1 MKQSFVIL
9 MFLSAAIFTGCGQKH
24 YAKQLI
30 SDFLDKNLNDP
41 NIGSMSYGEL
51 DSTIYIT
58 DSIIQIMHQQADT
71 MKAFRPKIQYN
82 AKGKLAEKLLFMT
95 VKFKQDNEKHTYT
108 FYFDYG
114 LQEILAFKR
123 N

>member
-9 MFLSAAIFTGCGQKH
+9 IFLSAAIFTGCGQKH

-41 NIGSMSYGEL
+41 DIRSVSYSEL

-58 DSIIQIMHQQADT
+58 DSIIQVMHQQADT
-71 MKAFRPKIQYN
+71 MKAFRPKIRYT
-82 AKGKLAEKLLFMT
+82 KGKPTEKLLFMT
-95 VKFKQDNEKHTYT
+95 VRFKQNDEKHTYT
-108 FYFDYG
+108 FYFDHG
-114 LQEILAFKR
+114 LQKVLAFKR